1 MWYLLDIH
9 SFLVEIGSDV
19 DSAYKI
25 SVGVEDLVPRIT
37 RIIALHTT
45 SILDRFDLLALP

>member
-1 MWYLLDIH
+1 MYLLD
-9 SFLVEIGSDV
+9 SQSLLVESGFDV

-25 SVGVEDLVPRIT
+25 SVGVESLAPRMT

-45 SILDRFDLLALP
+45 SILDRFDFLALP